1 MSSAAQ
7 HETQDLLATG
17 TEGAPVRQLA
27 AERLAAHRSRRA
39 QSQQA
44 AAQSAALAAQLE
56 AQTAVRQQAR
66 RSQPASRVRD
76 AVAERYKQSPSY
88 QEFLAAEAERALQQ
102 ARAEAEIAARNAI
115 AVAEAQRQLLAEIE
129 QWNQPEPAPLLQ
141 LVPAPAKPAT
151 GDWHTDPLE
160 PETPASTSSAELTV
174 QLGTLHGALKS
185 IAPHFDSEMWV
196 KPGAPGL
203 ASETWVRSNHATES
217 SPELAHALAE
227 LDQEIAFRL
236 APHFAEPEPA
246 VAPEPIPAN
255 IIEFPRQLVASR
267 KARPRLAEGPLRADG
282 TPEPQLRIFEVEP
295 ELISVEPA
303 AALLAPDVI
312 AAAPEWQ
319 GLLLS
324 APPSANAAA
333 FAAEPVTTPAPELV
347 LHAPP
352 VQLRL
357 MAFAVDAACLFAA
370 MLAFTAVV
378 GWTAGPA
385 LGHTLHTLPKLQSFQ
400 LFGGATAASLLV
412 FTLLFR
418 QLFFTLNDATPGM
431 RFARLAFCTFQEESP
446 SRRAIRRRL
455 FSTLL
460 AVTPLGLGLLWIAMD
475 PDRLGWHDRLSKMY
489 PRHY

>member
-7 HETQDLLATG
+7 HEPQDLLATG

-39 QSQQA
+39 QSQ
-44 AAQSAALAAQLE
+44 AQSQQAAALAAQLD

-141 LVPAPAKPAT
+141 VVPVPAAP
-151 GDWHTDPLE
+151 
-160 PETPASTSSAELTV
+160 TPAVSEAAAPAELTV
-174 QLGTLHGALKS
+174 QLGTLHGALES
-185 IAPHFDSEMWV
+185 VAPHFESEMWI
-196 KPGAPGL
+196 KPSPRV
-203 ASETWVRSNHATES
+203 TTD
-217 SPELAHALAE
+217 PELAETLAE

-236 APHFAEPEPA
+236 NPHFAEPLPA
-246 VAPEPIPAN
+246 VPPEPIPAN

-267 KARPRLAEGPLRADG
+267 KARPRLAEGPLREDG

-295 ELISVEPA
+295 EHISVEPA
-303 AALLAPDVI
+303 SALLAPDVLD
-312 AAAPEWQ
+312 AAPEWQ
-319 GLLLS
+319 GLLLA

-333 FAAEPVTTPAPELV
+333 FAAEPVTALAPELI
-347 LHAPP
+347 LHAAPM
-352 VQLRL
+352 QLRR
-357 MAFAVDAACLFAA
+357 MAFAADSCCLLAA

-378 GWTAGPA
+378 CWIAGPA
-385 LGHTLHTLPKLQSFQ
+385 LGHSLHTLPRLQSIQ
-400 LFGGATAASLLV
+400 LLGGGAVATLLV
-412 FTLLFR
+412 FTLLYR

-431 RFARLAFCTFQEESP
+431 RYARLAFCTFHEESP

-455 FSTLL
+455 FNTML
-460 AVTPLGLGLLWIAMD
+460 AVTPLGLGLIWITMD
-475 PDRLGWHDRLSKMY
+475 SDRLGWHDRLSKMY

>member
-7 HETQDLLATG
+7 HGPEELLATG

-27 AERLAAHRSRRA
+27 AERLAAHRNRRA
-39 QSQQA
+39 QSQVLSQ
-44 AAQSAALAAQLE
+44 QAAQLE
-56 AQTAVRQQAR
+56 AQNAVRQQVR
-66 RSQPASRVRD
+66 REQPASRVRD
-76 AVAERYKQSPSY
+76 AVAQRYQQSPSY

-141 LVPAPAKPAT
+141 LVPDPVVATPAVSEAVFPSPAISEPAKPA
-151 GDWHTDPLE
+151 
-160 PETPASTSSAELTV
+160 ELTI
-174 QLGTLHGALKS
+174 QLAALES
-185 IAPHFDSEMWV
+185 VAPHFDSEMWV
-196 KPGAPGL
+196 KPRAH
-203 ASETWVRSNHATES
+203 SDDT
-217 SPELAHALAE
+217 ELAYALAE

-267 KARPRLAEGPLRADG
+267 KARPRLAEGPLREDG

-295 ELISVEPA
+295 ENISVEPA
-303 AALLAPDVI
+303 SALLAADVLD
-312 AAAPEWQ
+312 AAPEWQ

-333 FAAEPVTTPAPELV
+333 FAAEPVTALAPELV

-352 VQLRL
+352 MQLRL
-357 MAFAVDAACLFAA
+357 MAFAVDACCLLAA
-370 MLAFTAVV
+370 MLAFTAMVC
-378 GWTAGPA
+378 WIAGPA
-385 LGHTLHTLPKLQSFQ
+385 LGHSLHTVPKLQSIQ
-400 LFGGATAASLLV
+400 LFGGAAVATLLF

-455 FSTLL
+455 FSTML
-460 AVTPLGLGLLWIAMD
+460 AVTPLGLGLLWITMD
-475 PDRLGWHDRLSKMY
+475 SDRLGWHDRLSKMY